1 MIVKASEI
9 KNMRIKCSE
18 HTKLGRAAGSQ
29 KGRRAIQRE
38 LDKLEKKK
46 MAQQNNRASLLEG
59 KFGVQAW
66 AGRRHMN
73 TGKTRQGG
81 DPSLRT

>member
-1 MIVKASEI
+1 MRIAEVKLSADKMENDAEWAPPGSALGPVLFNMIVKASEI

-18 HTKLGRAAGSQ
+18 HTKLGRAASSQ

-46 MAQQNNRASLLEG
+46 MAQQ
-59 KFGVQAW
+59 K
-66 AGRRHMN
+66 
-73 TGKTRQGG
+73 K
-81 DPSLRT
+81 